1 MSALKTVLYPLIS
14 GKNSKFAFYGK
25 GLARELVPSFISR
38 KSLARLLASA
48 KNFDL
53 GELHDR
59 VNYYCK
65 LDVPEAL
72 PQDAETIGLKKI
84 PLNKHA
90 YFFDA
95 REITR
100 FFDPDLRWNF
110 LPGDKTQVPSV
121 PSILK
126 SRPIAGDNRNAVL
139 LKLNKVRH
147 FIFVEDTLS
156 FAEKEN
162 IAVFRGKV
170 HKNEKRRAL
179 FRKFFDKLGF
189 DLGCT
194 DTRPENPPEW
204 SAPKMTIADQL
215 RCKFIFAIEGNDVAS
230 NLKWVMSSNSVAVMP
245 RPEFETW
252 FMEGRLIP
260 NVHYI
265 EIAKDYSDVEEKLR
279 FYSEHPA
286 EAQKII
292 DAAHEWVAQFRDK
305 KREKL
310 LQILVMRK
318 YLKFVNPRGNA
329 AKKKNSDK
337 KNSGKN
343 G

>member
-1 MSALKTVLYPLIS
+1 MSALKFILYPLIS
-14 GKNSKFAFYGK
+14 GKNSKFAFFGK
-25 GLARELVPSFISR
+25 GLARELVPSRISR
-38 KSLARLLASA
+38 KALARVLASA
-48 KNFDL
+48 KNYDIA
-53 GELHDR
+53 ELHDR

-65 LDVPEAL
+65 LDAPEAL
-72 PQDAETIGLKKI
+72 PPDAETLGLKKI
-84 PLNKHA
+84 PRKKHA
-90 YFFDA
+90 YFFDS

-100 FFDPDLRWNF
+100 YFDPNLRWCF
-110 LPGDKTQVPSV
+110 LPGDKTKVPSV
-121 PSILK
+121 PAILK

-147 FIFVEDTLS
+147 FIFVEDELS

-170 HKNEKRRAL
+170 HGNEKRREL
-179 FRKFFDKLGF
+179 FRKLFDKLGF
-189 DLGCT
+189 DLGNT
-194 DTRPENPPEW
+194 DTGGGNPPEW
-204 SAPKMTIADQL
+204 SAPKMTIAEQL

-252 FMEGRLIP
+252 FMEGRLVP

-279 FYSEHPA
+279 FYSEHPE

-292 DAAHEWVAQFRDK
+292 DAAHAWVDLFRDK

-318 YLKFVNPRGNA
+318 YLKLVNPRGNG
-329 AKKKNSDK
+329 KKKKSARKD
-337 KNSGKN
+337 
-343 G
+343 